1 MNFLEFYLKYR
12 DQYKSLFEKLKLN
25 YEPGKCMHPD
35 IWEVGHLYRVLVCR
49 KVSKG
54 KKISDFN
61 LGKRR

>member
-1 MNFLEFYLKYR
+1 
-12 DQYKSLFEKLKLN
+12 
-25 YEPGKCMHPD
+25 MHPD

-61 LGKRR
+61 LGKRNQSSKKEIPRQ

>member
-12 DQYKSLFEKLKLN
+12 DQYKHLFEKFKLN
-25 YEPGKCMHPD
+25 YETGKSMDAD

-54 KKISDFN
+54 KRLSEFN